1 MKNWQQQQRKQLE
14 NVTLENQ
21 HFRFGAVN
29 AVTMST
35 RDSNWAESG
44 KAFNYHYLECEMY
57 QILLRVHPMPSSPLS
72 TFRSQLLSPPKV
84 SDEKYKNLHSHAVVL
99 PCRFWPLSLEQ
110 TYNIYITYKKSYISV
125 LTGNTLEGEEHEFT
139 LNGTAKVFQLCHQD
153 TPFSAATVCVG
164 FLLSTSPKSYIKP
177 QHKLV
182 TKSLQVPQP
191 SLIS

>member
-1 MKNWQQQQRKQLE
+1 MWN
-14 NVTLENQ
+14 
-21 HFRFGAVN
+21 
-29 AVTMST
+29 
-35 RDSNWAESG
+35 
-44 KAFNYHYLECEMY
+44 
-57 QILLRVHPMPSSPLS
+57 
-72 TFRSQLLSPPKV
+72 V
-84 SDEKYKNLHSHAVVL
+84 SDPASGASDAWFSSFHIQKSTLPPSKNLRREIQNLHSRAVVL

-139 LNGTAKVFQLCHQD
+139 LDGTAKVFQLYHQD
-153 TPFSAATVCVG
+153 TSFSAAMVCVG

-182 TKSLQVPQP
+182 TKSLQVSQP